1 MRRARRMSPGS
12 LEVVSPREAASP
24 PPATIAFERISRL
37 SGESHIVSVDQATM
51 QPIGCSC
58 LAGQRRLLCWAVL
71 DVMGLEMASG
81 SYGVPALPTTWCHRD
96 RYTSH
101 RRENIQQVP
110 SRLGPARAGY

>member
-12 LEVVSPREAASP
+12 LEVVSPREAASS
-24 PPATIAFERISRL
+24 ASVILAFERTSRV

-81 SYGVPALPTTWCHRD
+81 MLVSNPKREACGGVQLSPMK
-96 RYTSH
+96 S
-101 RRENIQQVP
+101 I
-110 SRLGPARAGY
+110 